1 LPLLMELAG
10 RDAGVQA
17 GPVLGRM
24 LAVNTVGSILGP
36 LLAGF
41 VMNRLIGLWWSLAL
55 IGMLMFILGALS
67 LHLHALRSVPAS
79 RRFLLYAVLTACF
92 WLLNPAGLPR
102 VRFDADKGERVAF
115 LKEGSYGTV
124 AVLQDEDHRWML
136 INNHYVLGGT
146 VSASE
151 ERQQGHIP
159 LFLHPSPRDVAFLG
173 MGTGITAGAALLHP
187 VRSVVVLE
195 LVPEVI
201 DAAKA
206 HFADV
211 NFNLASDARVEIRAE
226 DARNFLKGSSR
237 RFDVIVGDLVVPWRP
252 GESSLFSLQHFRAT
266 REALLPGGIF
276 CQWLPLFQLSE
287 GGFRI
292 IAATFLE
299 VYPRAMLWRGDFL
312 AGQPAVALIGARDP
326 APLDPSSIDGRL
338 RELAPR
344 LKDLNPYL
352 ADPAGF
358 WLFLIGPLDSSDPHY
373 SGARRNE
380 DGRPWLELLAPGGS
394 GGSSGSDALRH
405 ARFEAELF
413 EEVKARTL
421 GGSPLERLD
430 DLHLA
435 WRGAGAGLWQA
446 SMLAA
451 AGNDQAAQ
459 SQAMSILSTLPAPLQ
474 SSLLK
479 R

>member
-1 LPLLMELAG
+1 
-10 RDAGVQA
+10 
-17 GPVLGRM
+17 M
-24 LAVNTVGSILGP
+24 LALGTY
-36 LLAGF
+36 
-41 VMNRLIGLWWSLAL
+41 AL
-55 IGMLMFILGALS
+55 
-67 LHLHALRSVPAS
+67 HVHALRTVPAS
-79 RRFLLYAVLTACF
+79 RRFLVYAFLAACF

-102 VRFDADKGERVAF
+102 VRFDAGKGERVVF
-115 LKEGSYGTV
+115 LEEGSYGTV
-124 AVLQDEDHRWML
+124 AVLEDDDHRWML

-146 VSASE
+146 VSAAE

-159 LFLHPSPRDVAFLG
+159 LFLHPAPRDVAFLG

-201 DAAKA
+201 NAAKSY
-206 HFADV
+206 FADV
-211 NFNLASDARVEIRAE
+211 NLNLARDSRVEIRAE
-226 DARNFLKGSSR
+226 DARNFLKGSGR

-287 GGFRI
+287 EGFRI

-299 VYPRAMLWRGDFL
+299 VYPHAVLWRGDFL
-312 AGQPAVALIGARDP
+312 AGEPAVALIGARDS
-326 APLDPSSIDGRL
+326 APLDPSLIDGRV

-344 LKDLNPYL
+344 VQTLNPYF
-352 ADPAGF
+352 ADPAGL
-358 WLFLIGPLDSSDPHY
+358 WLFLMGPLDAGDPLY

-380 DGRPWLELLAPGGS
+380 DGRPWLELLAPRGS
-394 GGSSGSDALRH
+394 GRSSARDPLRH
-405 ARFEAELF
+405 AQFEAALF
-413 EEVKARTL
+413 EETKARML
-421 GGSPLERLD
+421 RGSPLEMLD
-430 DLHLA
+430 DEHLA
-435 WRGAGAGLWQA
+435 WRSAGAGLWRA

-451 AGNDQAAQ
+451 EGNDQAAQ
-459 SQAMSILSTLPAPLQ
+459 AQAMSILTTLPAALQ
-474 SSLLK
+474 ASLMK